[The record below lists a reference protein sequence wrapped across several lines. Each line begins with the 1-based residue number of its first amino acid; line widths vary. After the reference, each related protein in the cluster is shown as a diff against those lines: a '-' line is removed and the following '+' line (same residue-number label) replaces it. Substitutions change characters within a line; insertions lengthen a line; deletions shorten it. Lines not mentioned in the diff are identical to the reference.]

1 MSKVVIT
8 GMGVVCGNA
17 KNKNEFAAACIN
29 GTQGI
34 KSCTAFNT
42 NGLSTSFFGEI
53 ENLNN
58 DTRFFDI
65 LKQSAEEMMTDA
77 QICRDDI
84 ISWGK
89 KCRMFFGTLIF
100 SSDYFYRHSLAKK
113 DGKADNFIAHMND
126 FTTYAKK
133 ILGVKGAAEIISA
146 SCSSGTTAAGMA
158 LDYIRAGLCECAIV
172 GGVDSLSIV
181 TACGFNS
188 LKSLSGGICNPF
200 DEDRDG
206 INIGE
211 CGALFL
217 FETLEH
223 AQKRN
228 AKIYCE
234 VIGYAT
240 GNDAYHITSP
250 EPNGEGAYKTMK
262 AALDDAK
269 ISANDVDYINA
280 HGTGTLI
287 NDDMETKAIEKLFG
301 NINKNIAVSS
311 TKSLIGH
318 CMGASGAVELAGTIL
333 SMKNKK
339 YIPMPNLKKNI
350 LRAANLKVSNKT
362 FDLNID
368 CAISNSFAFSGNSA
382 ALAVKNFKG
391 GEVN

>member
-1 MSKVVIT
+1 MNRVVVT
-8 GMGVVCGNA
+8 AMGVVCGNA
-17 KNKNEFAAACIN
+17 DDKNEFAAACFE
-29 GTQGI
+29 GKQGI
-34 KSCTAFNT
+34 KNCTAFNT

-53 ENLNN
+53 ENLDN
-58 DTRFFDI
+58 DTRFFTI
-65 LKQSAEEMMTDA
+65 LKKSAASMLNDA
-77 QICRDDI
+77 QICKDDI
-84 ISWGK
+84 ISWGN

-100 SSDYFYRHSLAKK
+100 SSHYFYRHSLAKK

-126 FTTYAKK
+126 FSNYAKE
-133 ILGVKGAAEIISA
+133 ILGVKGAAEIISS

-158 LDYIRAGLCECAIV
+158 ADYIRAGLCECAIV

-181 TACGFNS
+181 TAYGFNS
-188 LKSLSGGICNPF
+188 LKSLSGSICNPF
-200 DEDRDG
+200 DENRDG

-211 CGALFL
+211 CGAMFL
-217 FETLEH
+217 FESLEH
-223 AQKRN
+223 AKKRN

-234 VIGYAT
+234 VAGYAT

-250 EPNGEGAYKTMK
+250 EPNGEGAFNTMK

-269 ISANDVDYINA
+269 ISAADIDYINA

-287 NDDMETKAIEKLFG
+287 NDSMETKAIEKLFG
-301 NINKNIAVSS
+301 NIGKNISVSS

-318 CMGASGAVELAGTIL
+318 CMGASGAIELASIIL

-350 LRAANLKVSNKT
+350 FTAENLKVSNKT

-368 CAISNSFAFSGNSA
+368 YAISNSFAFSGNSA
-382 ALAVKNFKG
+382 ALVVKNFEG
-391 GEVN
+391 GEIN

>member
-17 KNKNEFAAACIN
+17 KNQNEFAASCFQ

-34 KSCTAFNT
+34 KNCTSFNT
-42 NGLSTSFFGEI
+42 KGLSTPFFGEI
-53 ENLNN
+53 ENLDGDN
-58 DTRFFDI
+58 RFFSI
-65 LKQSAEEMMTDA
+65 LKKSAESMMTDA

-89 KCRMFFGTLIF
+89 KCRMFLGTLIF

-126 FTTYAKK
+126 FTTCAKK

-146 SCSSGTTAAGMA
+146 SCASGTTAAGMA
-158 LDYIRAGLCECAIV
+158 LDYMRAGLCDCAIV

-181 TACGFNS
+181 TAYGFNS

-217 FETLEH
+217 FESLEH

-234 VIGYAT
+234 VIGYAIK
-240 GNDAYHITSP
+240 NDAYHITSP
-250 EPNGEGAYKTMK
+250 ESNGEGAYRTMK
-262 AALDDAK
+262 AVLDDAQIK
-269 ISANDVDYINA
+269 PTDIDYINA
-280 HGTGTLI
+280 HGTGTII
-287 NDDMETKAIEKLFG
+287 NDDMETNAVEKLFG
-301 NINKNIAVSS
+301 KCGKNIGVSS
-311 TKSLIGH
+311 TKSLVGH
-318 CMGASGAVELAGTIL
+318 CMGASGAIELVSIIL

-350 LRAANLKVSNKT
+350 LNSANLKVSNKT

-382 ALAVKNFKG
+382 ALVVKNFKG
-391 GEVN
+391 GEFN